1 MLTAAACAEIDS
13 IDFTSFYFFH
23 ISLRLSKKAA
33 ECFLANDRL
42 GICINRFCF
51 CPYLSTTPRTRER
64 ILRQCILPHG
74 NLTPPRISARRPHWL
89 RRLTVL
95 CSYRFNARPVTGRK
109 YHYCFCLS
117 WPSVR
122 MRRTVRLKRSCGLS
136 ALADGRRKVKNALC
150 YSVFKERAEAIEKAP
165 SLFQPKKQG
174 GYNQI
179 F

>member
-1 MLTAAACAEIDS
+1 MDKRPPCVLYQSFLVLSVFVHDTPNKGTHPPVMHLT
-13 IDFTSFYFFH
+13 
-23 ISLRLSKKAA
+23 SLESHHSRDLCKVLSLVATA
-33 ECFLANDRL
+33 
-42 GICINRFCF
+42 
-51 CPYLSTTPRTRER
+51 
-64 ILRQCILPHG
+64 HG
-74 NLTPPRISARRPHWL
+74 AFS
-89 RRLTVL
+89 
-95 CSYRFNARPVTGRK
+95 CRFNARPVTEHK

-122 MRRTVRLKRSCGLS
+122 MRRIVRLKRSCGLS

-174 GYNQI
+174 GYALN

>member
-1 MLTAAACAEIDS
+1 MDKRPPCVLYQSFLVLSVFVHDTPNKGTHPPVMHLTSLES
-13 IDFTSFYFFH
+13 HHSRDFCKVL
-23 ISLRLSKKAA
+23 SLVATA
-33 ECFLANDRL
+33 
-42 GICINRFCF
+42 
-51 CPYLSTTPRTRER
+51 
-64 ILRQCILPHG
+64 HG
-74 NLTPPRISARRPHWL
+74 AFS
-89 RRLTVL
+89 
-95 CSYRFNARPVTGRK
+95 CRFNARPVTEHK

-122 MRRTVRLKRSCGLS
+122 MRRIVRLKRSCGLS

-174 GYNQI
+174 GYALN